1 MMSAV
6 PGVIHQASKW
16 LLAACVFSGAFLLF
30 LLEPLVAKS
39 ILPWFG
45 GGASVWT
52 TCMLFFQVVLL
63 AGYAYAH
70 LGSTRLGR
78 KGQLWV
84 HLVLIALAVAALPVI
99 APGRLRPSPE
109 ANPIVQVLLVLSIT
123 AGLPFLLLSA
133 TGILVQAWWVR
144 LHPDVPPY
152 RLYALSN
159 TGSLAGLLA
168 YPLLVEPLVGLHTQ
182 AWLWSGAL
190 VAFGLLC
197 ATCALIASTTPSQA
211 ESESAAVDD
220 TPPASNWAVLAWII
234 LPVIPS
240 VMLLAVTAALT
251 QNVAPIPFLWVLPLV
266 IYLVSFILCFE
277 YPRMYRRDVLMPIY
291 GAAALVLCTLLLQ
304 KWVKLDL
311 SVQLIVYSTL
321 LFAACMICH
330 GELYRI
336 RPSSRY
342 LSRFY
347 LSLALGGALGGVFVG
362 VVAPVVFRGMWEL
375 HLSVAACAL
384 VCLVVMWG
392 ARGSVLRGGR
402 PIWAWFSISMLSTIA
417 AATLWMD
424 VSGRFLGDGLIVRN
438 RGFYGALTV
447 QERIT
452 YPMGE
457 KIRILFHG
465 GIIHGLQ
472 MEDPNRWQEPLSYYW
487 PGTAI
492 SQVLQSTAG
501 RPRPRHIGIAG
512 LGAGALIAYGQPG
525 DRITIY
531 EINPQVVDVAK
542 EQFTFLRNTPAE
554 VKIVEGDARISM
566 ERQENQQ
573 FDVLVLDAFN
583 GDSVPVHLLTREAFE
598 LYRRHLK
605 PDGILAVHITNA
617 YLNLEPVVARV
628 AQELGFAAV
637 VADTS
642 SPRDDGRFYEAC
654 WAILSPK
661 PGSIDIDELRAIS
674 RAARVNPKVQLW
686 TDDHSNLLRILHY

>member
-1 MMSAV
+1 MMFAV
-6 PGVIHQASKW
+6 SGVIHRASKW

-30 LLEPLVAKS
+30 LLEPMVAKS

-70 LGSTRLGR
+70 LGNTRLGR

-84 HLVLIALAVAALPVI
+84 HLLLIALAVAALPVI
-99 APGRLRPSPE
+99 PPDRLRPSPDS
-109 ANPIVQVLLVLSIT
+109 NPIVQVLLILSIT

-144 LHPDVPPY
+144 LHPNVPPY

-159 TGSLAGLLA
+159 TGSMAGLLA
-168 YPLLVEPLVGLHTQ
+168 YPAIVEPLVGLRMQ
-182 AWLWSGAL
+182 AWLWSGSLA
-190 VAFGLLC
+190 AFGLLC
-197 ATCALIASTTPSQA
+197 AICAMIASTTPAQT
-211 ESESAAVDD
+211 EIEPAAAADEAA
-220 TPPASNWAVLAWII
+220 PASSGSVLAWIL
-234 LPVIPS
+234 LPAIPS

-251 QNVAPIPFLWVLPLV
+251 QNVAPIPFLWVWPLV
-266 IYLVSFILCFE
+266 IYLGSFILCFE
-277 YPRMYRRDVLMPIY
+277 YPRMYRRGVLMPMY
-291 GAAALVLCTLLLQ
+291 GAAALVLCVLIMQ
-304 KWVKLDL
+304 KWAKLGL
-311 SVQLIVYSTL
+311 SVQLLVYSAL

-362 VVAPVVFRGMWEL
+362 VVAPLVFRGMWEL
-375 HLSVAACAL
+375 HLSMAACAL

-392 ARGSVLRGGR
+392 SRGSVLRGGR
-402 PIWAWFSISMLSTIA
+402 PTWAWFSISMVSTIA
-417 AATLWMD
+417 GAILWMD
-424 VSGRFLGDGLIVRN
+424 VSGRFLGDGLIMRN
-438 RGFYGALTV
+438 RGFYGALSV
-447 QERIT
+447 QET
-452 YPMGE
+452 TAYPLGD

-472 MEDPNRWQEPLSYYW
+472 MKDPTHWQDPVSYYW

-492 SQVLQSTAG
+492 SYVMQSPAG
-501 RPRPRHIGIAG
+501 HPRHIGIAG
-512 LGAGALIAYGQPG
+512 LGAGALITYGQPG
-525 DRITIY
+525 DRMTIY
-531 EINPQVVDVAK
+531 EINPQVIDVAK
-542 EQFTFLRNTPAE
+542 EQFTFLRNTPAQ

-566 ERQENQQ
+566 ERQEDQQ

-583 GDSVPVHLLTREAFE
+583 GDSVPVHLLTREAFQ

-617 YLNLEPVVARV
+617 YLNLEPLVARV

-642 SPRDDGRFYEAC
+642 PPRNDDRFYETC
-654 WAILSPK
+654 WVMLSPN
-661 PGSIDIDELRAIS
+661 PASINTDELRAIG
-674 RAARVNPKVQLW
+674 RPARTNPKVQLW
-686 TDDHSNLLRILHY
+686 TDDRSNLLRILRY